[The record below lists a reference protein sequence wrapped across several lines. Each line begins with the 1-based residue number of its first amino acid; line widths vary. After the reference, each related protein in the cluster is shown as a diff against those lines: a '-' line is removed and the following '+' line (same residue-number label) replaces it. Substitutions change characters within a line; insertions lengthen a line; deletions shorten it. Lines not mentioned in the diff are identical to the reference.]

1 MAAVEFVRILRRYL
15 FFTIL
20 GTTGLVLAVLLSLAG
35 FIQFIGQLDDI
46 GVGDYG
52 VLNAIGWVLLK
63 MPGIVGQ
70 MLPIAT
76 LLGAL
81 LGLGTLANRS
91 ELTVLRAAGV
101 SPRGLAR
108 SVLTTGM
115 VLGLT
120 AFALSVYLAPPLE
133 RYARQ
138 QRELAKFGQA
148 GVSTGNSAWIRDE
161 STILNV
167 TPPSEQHPGGEV
179 YVFRFDADGALAAM
193 GRAESVRAGPDR
205 RWMLRDYA
213 ESRFTG
219 ASIQTSTQAEAL
231 GLEGVNSEL
240 LGLTVVRDETMTGAA
255 LWRYVQYLKRSGLD
269 ARSYEVSFWSRIAS
283 AVAVPLMCLL
293 AVPFVLG
300 PLRSG
305 GAGSRLLAGLG
316 IGLVWFLLSRT
327 LSDGGAVWNL
337 DAVSI
342 AWIPTGLLALAT
354 GLILARTR

>member
-1 MAAVEFVRILRRYL
+1 MRILRRYL
-15 FFTIL
+15 FLTIL
-20 GTTGLVLAVLLSLAG
+20 GTTGLVLAVLLSLGG

-52 VLNAIGWVLLK
+52 VLNALGWVLLK
-63 MPGIVGQ
+63 LPGIAGQ

-81 LGLGTLANRS
+81 LGLGTLASRS

-108 SVLTTGM
+108 SVLTTGV
-115 VLGLT
+115 VLALT
-120 AFALSVYLAPPLE
+120 ALALTVWLAPPLE

-138 QRELAKFGQA
+138 QRELAKYGQA
-148 GVSTGNSAWIRDE
+148 GVSTGNSAWIRDK

-179 YVFRFDADGALAAM
+179 YVFRFDADGALDAM
-193 GRAESVRAGPDR
+193 GRAESVLAGPDR
-205 RWMLRDYA
+205 RWLLRNYA
-213 ESRFTG
+213 ESRFLG
-219 ASIQTSTQAEAL
+219 TSVRTSAQAEAV
-231 GLEGVNSEL
+231 GLEGVNPDL
-240 LGLTVVRDETMTGAA
+240 LGLTVVREETMTGAA
-255 LWRYVQYLKRSGLD
+255 LWRYVQYLKRSGLE
-269 ARSYEVSFWSRIAS
+269 ARSYEVSFWNRIAS
-283 AVAVPLMCLL
+283 VFAVPLMCVL

-316 IGLVWFLLSRT
+316 IGLGWFLLSRT

-337 DAVSI
+337 DAITV